1 MLFKTLLFSLLIF
14 SSVVVLNAQNTTEFN
29 TKKSLCDSCERNIS
43 LQFESSAFV
52 KNNEYNNNFTQGFT
66 GIGTYLKPTVEY
78 YLTNTTKVNLG
89 GYFLKYSGLNSFSQI
104 TPIFSVQ
111 QKLNNQFEIVLGSL
125 YGALNHNVKE
135 PLYRFDRYYQNNVEY
150 GLQVL
155 HDSKNVTSDLWVNW
169 EKYIFNNDPFQEE
182 FEAGSVSE
190 FVFSKNKVSFN
201 IPLQLLM
208 VHKGGQIDT
217 SPNPAIS
224 IFNGTSGLDLGYKI
238 NENSRLSLESLLYIY
253 QGLDLPQTGVNSQL
267 FNSGSAYSINLK
279 YKNKVFNSSIGYW
292 NANRFIAPKGEYLF
306 MSVSEN
312 NPTFT
317 QENRTLL
324 TGKVNFVKT
333 ISESVKLS
341 FRTDAYLDMQNSD
354 FAFANGLYLIINEN
368 FFLKKVRKIK

>member
-1 MLFKTLLFSLLIF
+1 MLFKTQLFSLLIF

-43 LQFESSAFV
+43 LQFETSSFV
-52 KNNEYNNNFTQGFT
+52 KNNEYNNSFTKGFT

-78 YLTNTTKVNLG
+78 YFTNTTKVNLG

-125 YGALNHNVKE
+125 YGALNHNIKE

-182 FEAGSVSE
+182 FEAGFVSE

-306 MSVSEN
+306 MSISEN